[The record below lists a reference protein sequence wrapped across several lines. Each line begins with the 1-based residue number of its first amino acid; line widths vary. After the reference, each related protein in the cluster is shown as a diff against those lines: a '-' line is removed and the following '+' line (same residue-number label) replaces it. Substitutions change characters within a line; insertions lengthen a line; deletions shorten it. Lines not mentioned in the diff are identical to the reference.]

1 MDKTIEI
8 GGVIADAPLRE
19 LRLALSL
26 KVEEMIFLALSG
38 DSSIELF
45 TIEEAEDGDTHFTVY
60 PVGEPNLA
68 ITGMYYINSN
78 EDVCVRKLE
87 FYNKESQWK

>member
-1 MDKTIEI
+1 MDKTMLI
-8 GGVIADAPLRE
+8 GGILEAAPIRE
-19 LRLALSL
+19 LRLAIIL
-26 KVEEMIFLALSG
+26 KVEEMILLALSG
-38 DSSIELF
+38 DSSVELF

-78 EDVCVRKLE
+78 EDVCVRRIE
-87 FYNKESQWK
+87 F

>member
-1 MDKTIEI
+1 MDKTMLI
-8 GGVIADAPLRE
+8 GGILEAAPIRE
-19 LRLALSL
+19 LRLAITL
-26 KVEEMIFLALSG
+26 KVEEMILLALSG
-38 DSSIELF
+38 DSSVELF

-78 EDVCVRKLE
+78 EDVCVRRITV
-87 FYNKESQWK
+87 

>member
-1 MDKTIEI
+1 MDKTMLI
-8 GGVIADAPLRE
+8 GGILEAAPIRE
-19 LRLALSL
+19 LRLAITL
-26 KVEEMIFLALSG
+26 KVEEMILLALSG
-38 DSSIELF
+38 DSSVELF

-78 EDVCVRKLE
+78 EDVCVRRIE
-87 FYNKESQWK
+87 F